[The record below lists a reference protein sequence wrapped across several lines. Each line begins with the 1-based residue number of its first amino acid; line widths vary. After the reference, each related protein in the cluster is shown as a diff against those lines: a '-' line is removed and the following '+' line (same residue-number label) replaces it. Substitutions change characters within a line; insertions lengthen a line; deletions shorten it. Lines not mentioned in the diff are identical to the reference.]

1 MNGLQLISTGS
12 ALPRRSVSNAEL
24 AQMVDTDDAWIT
36 SRTGIQQRYFCSE
49 GESAVSLAIAA
60 ASEALRNAQL
70 TPQEVDCCICATVS
84 GDFATPSVAC
94 MVQAALGL
102 REDIPV
108 LDVNAACTGFLYAA
122 SVARGLLCGNG
133 GRYALVIGCEQL
145 SRILDMTDRTTC
157 ILFGD
162 GAGAGV
168 LESTPESL
176 YADLLGAR
184 GSQAICAAG
193 PGSQP
198 SHIQME
204 GRAVFRFAVEA
215 IPRCIEGILAKTG
228 LTLDDI
234 DWVVCHQANERII
247 DHCIKKL
254 SAPAEKF
261 YKNMSRYGN
270 TSAASI
276 PLALDGLRQSGQL
289 RPGMRLLC
297 VGFGGGLTWAGT
309 LLTWKGDSHETA

>member
-1 MNGLQLISTGS
+1 MNGLQLIATGS
-12 ALPRRSVSNAEL
+12 ALPRRSITNAEL
-24 AQMVDTDDAWIT
+24 AQTVDTDDVWIT
-36 SRTGIQQRYFCSE
+36 TRTGIRQRYFCSE
-49 GESAVSLAIAA
+49 GESTVSLAIAA
-60 ASEALRNAQL
+60 AKEALSNAGL
-70 TPQEVDCCICATVS
+70 APTAIDCCICATVS

-108 LDVNAACTGFLYAA
+108 LDVNAACTGFLYAT
-122 SVARGLLCGNG
+122 SVARGLLCGDG
-133 GRYALVIGCEQL
+133 GRYALIIGCEQL
-145 SRILDMTDRTTC
+145 SRLLDMTDRTTC

-162 GAGAGV
+162 GAGAAV
-168 LESTPESL
+168 LESAPDAL
-176 YADLLGAR
+176 YADLLGAK
-184 GSQAICAAG
+184 GSDAIRAAG
-193 PGSQP
+193 PGSVP
-198 SHIQME
+198 SHIKMD

-228 LTLDDI
+228 LTLDEI

-261 YKNMSRYGN
+261 YKNMSCYGN

-309 LLTWKGDSHETA
+309 LLTWKGEPNETT

>member
-12 ALPRRSVSNAEL
+12 ALPRRIVTNAEL
-24 AQMVDTDDAWIT
+24 ARRVDTDDEWIT
-36 SRTGIQQRYFCSE
+36 SRTGIRQRYFCSE
-49 GESAVSLAIAA
+49 DESTVSLAIAA
-60 ASEALRNAQL
+60 AKEALQQARLSPND
-70 TPQEVDCCICATVS
+70 VDCCICATVS

-122 SVARGLLCGNG
+122 SVARGLLCGSG
-133 GRYALVIGCEQL
+133 GKYALVVGCEQL

-157 ILFGD
+157 VLFGD
-162 GAGAGV
+162 GAGAAV
-168 LESTPESL
+168 LESAPDSL
-176 YADLLGAR
+176 YADFLGAR
-184 GSQAICAAG
+184 GSDAIRAAG
-193 PGSQP
+193 PGSLP
-198 SHIQME
+198 SHIEMD

-215 IPRCIEGILAKTG
+215 IPRCIEGILSKTG
-228 LTLDDI
+228 LTLDEI

-309 LLTWKGDSHETA
+309 LLTWKGEPHETA